1 MNANAGEWGKWFRDN
16 FDKLLLCSV
25 FIFMVA
31 VVIHMTHDQKD
42 KEQILWARELAGTF
56 AGGLLGLITGHAL
69 ASKTTTTTGPATSSA
84 QVETK

>member
-1 MNANAGEWGKWFRDN
+1 MSEWGKWFRDN
-16 FDKLLLCSV
+16 FDKMLLVCV

-42 KEQILWARELAGTF
+42 ADQILWARELAGI

-69 ASKTTTTTGPATSSA
+69 ASKTTSTSTGSNA
-84 QVETK
+84 QVESK